1 MSVQSADS
9 PRRKSIL
16 ESPWYWLYA
25 FCTAALV
32 ALLLLGPKFA
42 ERQAQI
48 ERQAQG
54 RERAAQQRAG
64 KTPSTP
70 MSTAAATIITLRP
83 IMLLLAGI
91 LAAAW
96 GMLWW
101 RHFRRPNRGSVSSS
115 AAEESPHTDLQLSSR
130 GKP

>member
-1 MSVQSADS
+1 MDVSSVE

-16 ESPWYWLYA
+16 ESPWYWVYA

-32 ALLLLGPKFA
+32 AVAIIGPKFA

-64 KTPSTP
+64 KAPSTP
-70 MSTAAATIITLRP
+70 MSTAESTYISLGPLTWTLAAVLVVAWGVLWWQHFRRR
-83 IMLLLAGI
+83 GI
-91 LAAAW
+91 LA
-96 GMLWW
+96 
-101 RHFRRPNRGSVSSS
+101 NS
-115 AAEESPHTDLQLSSR
+115 ATANSATS
-130 GKP
+130 GAKP

>member
-1 MSVQSADS
+1 MSAPSAES

-25 FCTAALV
+25 FCTVALAALV
-32 ALLLLGPKFA
+32 LMTPKFA

-70 MSTAAATIITLRP
+70 MSTAAATIVTLRP
-83 IMLLLAGI
+83 LMLLLAAV

-96 GMLWW
+96 AVLWW
-101 RHFRRPNRGSVSSS
+101 RHFRRPAVSTAASNTIDHSTSTDMHLS
-115 AAEESPHTDLQLSSR
+115 AGAKS
-130 GKP
+130 